1 MDANFFITLLTAAII
16 AGTPILFAALGAI
29 FAERAGIL
37 NLGVEGMMLMGA
49 VVGFG
54 TAISTGNLFYS
65 IIFAMAAGGILALI
79 HAFLTIT
86 LRADQVVSGLA
97 LTIFGSGFSG
107 FIGRSYVG
115 IPAPVTFQPI
125 IISGLS
131 DIPWIGPIFFRH
143 DLLIYIS
150 FILVPLCW
158 FYIYKTR
165 PGLTLRSVGENPAA
179 ADAAGI
185 NVFAVR
191 YLYVIVGGMFAG
203 LGGAYLSLAYAP
215 SWLEHMTAGRGW
227 IAVALVIFAMWNP
240 NRAMLG
246 AYLFGGI
253 DSLAYRLQVLGILVP
268 SFFLKML
275 PYIFTIIVLITV
287 ARKAQRHQGVPG
299 ALNIPY
305 HREER

>member
-1 MDANFFITLLTAAII
+1 MDANFYIALFAAAIV
-16 AGTPILFAALGAI
+16 AGTPILYAAVGEI
-29 FAERAGIL
+29 FAERAGIM
-37 NLGVEGMMLMGA
+37 NLGVEGMMLVGA
-49 VVGFG
+49 VVGFA
-54 TAISTGNLFYS
+54 TAISTNNLTIS
-65 IIFAMAAGGILALI
+65 IILAMVAGGLLALI

-97 LTIFGSGFSG
+97 LTIFGTGVSGYLG
-107 FIGRSYVG
+107 KSYVG
-115 IPAPVTFQPI
+115 IPTPISFKPIVIPV
-125 IISGLS
+125 LS
-131 DIPWIGPIFFRH
+131 DIPWVGTIFFKH
-143 DLLIYIS
+143 D
-150 FILVPLCW
+150 ILVYLSFVLIPMCW
-158 FYIYKTR
+158 FYIYKTKN
-165 PGLTLRSVGENPAA
+165 GLTLRAVGENPAA

-185 NVFAVR
+185 NVFAIR
-191 YLYVIVGGMFAG
+191 YLYVVIGGMFAG

-240 NRAMLG
+240 TRAMFG

-253 DSLAYRLQVLGILVP
+253 DSLAYRLQALGILVP

-275 PYIFTIIVLITV
+275 PYIFTIIVLIMV
-287 ARKAQRHQGVPG
+287 AKKTQKHQGAPG